1 MKQVSLVPNWLWWTL
16 AFAVGAVLVWGVS
29 GFPNYWGFAFWK
41 STGPVLIT
49 VKEREHVRSIIVE
62 AITDALVSDGVHRP
76 SVEEWEVLCEG
87 LAVVNGDVNALEGQ
101 VDGDRLGWLA
111 GGMAEIF
118 GNVDALVEE
127 KGLPP
132 YTPAMFCED
141 MERSPGEMGG
151 S

>member
-49 VKEREHVRSIIVE
+49 VKEWEHVRSIIVE

-76 SVEEWEVLCEG
+76 SVEE
-87 LAVVNGDVNALEGQ
+87 
-101 VDGDRLGWLA
+101 
-111 GGMAEIF
+111 
-118 GNVDALVEE
+118 
-127 KGLPP
+127 
-132 YTPAMFCED
+132 
-141 MERSPGEMGG
+141 
-151 S
+151 